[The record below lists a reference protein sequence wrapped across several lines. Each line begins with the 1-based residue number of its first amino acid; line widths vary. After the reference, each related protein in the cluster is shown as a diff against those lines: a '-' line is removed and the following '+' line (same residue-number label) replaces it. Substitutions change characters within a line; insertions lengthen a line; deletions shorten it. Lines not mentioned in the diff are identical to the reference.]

1 MKTCLHLPLL
11 ALVAAAGPALAADLP
26 IDIYGF
32 VDVAVGK
39 ETGQTG
45 THVLDDAGSRLGFK
59 GEQDVGH
66 GLKASF
72 QIEARFTPQ
81 TGDASTPFWK
91 GGAYAALG
99 GDFGKVL
106 VGRWWSQAFL
116 KAQFAADPFGEE
128 TVGLNYG
135 TVGCGGAAGCVGSF
149 WVDKSVAYEIGVNGF
164 SFGAQVAEKPASGNS
179 PYNAGFSYANGGLY
193 VGLGYEKPGIA
204 DASWS
209 SATLNYDFGV
219 VKLYSGYGTGKDVAG
234 NTRRN
239 AIVGFNAPIGQGN
252 VIGAYDQHRDAG
264 VTVTSKLALGYQY
277 RLNKNAKLFT
287 TVANDSKAASSKTG
301 YDVGMIYSW

>member
-11 ALVAAAGPALAADLP
+11 ALVAAAGPALASDLP

-32 VDVAVGK
+32 VDVALGN
-39 ETGQTG
+39 ETGQPG
-45 THVLDDAGSRLGFK
+45 KHVLDDAGSRLGFK

-81 TGDASTPFWK
+81 TGEASVPFWK

-116 KAQFAADPFGEE
+116 KSQFAADPFGEE

-149 WVDKSVAYEIGVNGF
+149 WVDKSASYEFGANGF
-164 SFGAQVAEKPASGNS
+164 SFGAQVAERPVGGNS

-193 VGLGYEKPGIA
+193 VGLGYEKTGLA
-204 DASWS
+204 DASWTT
-209 SATLNYDFGV
+209 ATLNYDFGA
-219 VKLYSGYGTGKDVAG
+219 VKLYSGYGTGKDFTG
-234 NTRRN
+234 NSRRN

-277 RLNKNAKLFT
+277 RLNKSAKLFT
-287 TVANDSKAASSKTG
+287 TVANDSKAASSKIG

>member
-1 MKTCLHLPLL
+1 MKTYLHLPLL
-11 ALVAAAGPALAADLP
+11 ALVAAAGPALASEPA

-32 VDVAVGK
+32 VDAAVGK

-45 THVLDDAGSRLGFK
+45 THLLDDAGSRLGFK
-59 GEQDVGH
+59 GEQGVGN
-66 GLKASF
+66 GLTASF

-81 TGDASTPFWK
+81 TGDASKPFWK

-106 VGRWWSQAFL
+106 LGRWWSQAFL

-135 TVGCGGAAGCVGSF
+135 TVGCGGAGGCVGAF
-149 WVDKSVAYEIGVNGF
+149 WVDKSASYEFSANGF
-164 SFGAQVAEKPASGNS
+164 SFGAQVAEKPDGGKS
-179 PYNAGFSYANGGLY
+179 PYNAGASYSNGGLY
-193 VGLGYEKPGIA
+193 VGLGYEKPGVA

-209 SATLNYDFGV
+209 SATLNYDFGA
-219 VKLYSGYGTGKDVAG
+219 VKLISGYGTGKDALG
-234 NTRRN
+234 STRRN
-239 AIVGFNAPIGQGN
+239 MIVGFNAPVGQGN
-252 VIGAYDQHRDAG
+252 VIGAFDVHRDGG

-277 RLNKNAKLFT
+277 HLNKNAKLFT
-287 TVANDSKAASSKTG
+287 TVANDSKAPSSKTG
-301 YDVGMIYSW
+301 WDVGMLYSW